1 MGILLGLAT
10 ALSWGSA
17 DLCARFAT
25 RKIGTFRTMLYMQL
39 SGFLLLTACMPL
51 LGGWGHLMDGSGPR
65 IVGVGHSRWADRI
78 HRSTLS
84 LYRSFEIGKMSI
96 VAPVS
101 ASYPVLTMLLSV
113 LTGERI
119 TPVRLTGMALTIV
132 GVVLVARGEE
142 IPDDANPIDEQ
153 TQPQKKNI
161 GLGWALFSASG
172 FGVMFWLLGIRIVPM
187 MGAAPSVWI
196 IRLTSVCAPLLV
208 ILARAGRWL
217 PPAKRDAPW
226 ILGIG
231 VLDTSAYV
239 FNNFGMRLEQISVV
253 SVLASLYGAVT
264 VALAAHHFEGARFSL
279 AVARNRIHLCRHR
292 ADQPLNTFEELPT
305 LSSQAT
311 QGICSSPAKE
321 NSAQLLNYSPDEF
334 LLAATLLCPFHFA
347 RRLPT
352 PCQRNCAPKCKSAA
366 ASWSPSARN
375 PWSA

>member
-17 DLCARFAT
+17 DLGARFAT

-39 SGFLLLTACMPL
+39 SGFLLLTGCMPL

-65 IVGVGHSRWADRI
+65 VWAWGI
-78 HRSTLS
+78 FAGLLNTSSTLA

-101 ASYPVLTMLLSV
+101 ASYPVLTMLLSTF
-113 LTGERI
+113 TGERI
-119 TPVRLTGMALTIV
+119 TPVRLAGMVLTIV
-132 GVVLVARGEE
+132 GVIMVARGEK

-153 TQPQKKNI
+153 TQPQKKSL
-161 GLGWALFSASG
+161 GVGWALYSAFG

-196 IRLTSVCAPLLV
+196 IRLTSVLATALV
-208 ILARAGRWL
+208 VLLARRSMAL
-217 PPAKRDAPW
+217 PLRQDTLW

-239 FNNFGMRLEQISVV
+239 FNNFGMKLEQISVV

-264 VALAAHHFEGARFSL
+264 VALAALILKEPVSRMQWL
-279 AVARNRIHLCRHR
+279 
-292 ADQPLNTFEELPT
+292 
-305 LSSQAT
+305 
-311 QGICSSPAKE
+311 GIVSIFVGIVLIS
-321 NSAQLLNYSPDEF
+321 
-334 LLAATLLCPFHFA
+334 
-347 RRLPT
+347 R
-352 PCQRNCAPKCKSAA
+352 
-366 ASWSPSARN
+366 
-375 PWSA
+375 